1 MSIKTY
7 RAIIRRYND
16 RYEIDGIARTGIVAE
31 DSDKVELTEELVV
44 RGRVYQLT
52 AENISQATEKL
63 KRFISKVLRGERSG
77 RSGQ

>member
-16 RYEIDGIARTGIVAE
+16 RYEIDGIARTGIVGE

-63 KRFISKVLRGERSG
+63 KRYISKVLRGERK
-77 RSGQ
+77 

>member
-31 DSDKVELTEELVV
+31 DSDRVELTEELVV

-52 AENISQATEKL
+52 AENITQATEKL
-63 KRFISKVLRGERSG
+63 KRYISKKLRGERK
-77 RSGQ
+77 

>member
-16 RYEIDGIARTGIVAE
+16 RYEIDGIARTGIATE
-31 DSDKVELTEELVV
+31 ESDKVELTEELVV

-52 AENISQATEKL
+52 AENITQATEKL
-63 KRFISKVLRGERSG
+63 KRYISKVLRGERK
-77 RSGQ
+77 

>member
-16 RYEIDGIARTGIVAE
+16 RYEIDGIARTGIVGE

-63 KRFISKVLRGERSG
+63 KRFISKVLRGERE
-77 RSGQ
+77 